1 MATSR
6 AEQWRI
12 RVRSWKRS
20 GLTARQF
27 AEIEGLSAGTLRWW
41 SSRLRSKGAASSRAR
56 TTTQVAPAT
65 MPRPTEVA
73 LVQVV
78 PTPAQR
84 VADSGAS
91 DTPIEVV
98 LGDVVV
104 RVRRGFDPATL
115 GRVLDVLEGEES
127 TTC

>member
-1 MATSR
+1 MATGR

-20 GLTARQF
+20 GLTAQQF

-41 SSRLRSKGAASSRAR
+41 SSRLGLKRAASSRAV
-56 TTTQVAPAT
+56 TTKQVAPVTLPQPA
-65 MPRPTEVA
+65 EVA

-84 VADSGAS
+84 LAGNGVS
-91 DTPIEVV
+91 DTPVEVV

-104 RVRRGFDPATL
+104 RVRRGFDAATL

-127 TTC
+127 TRC